1 MRRVESKATAVWRI
15 FEGIAQVPRPS
26 GGEQAVG
33 EWIAGLAKQKGLAS
47 RFDEAGNLLVEVPAT
62 AGRQDRPGVILQGHL
77 DMVCQKRPESG
88 HDFAKD
94 PIRLIERDGWVYGD
108 GTTLGA
114 DNGIGVALALAA
126 ATEPGVAHPKLEL
139 LFTVDEETG
148 LTGAMALRQDFLR
161 GRLLLN
167 LDSEDDSF
175 TVGCAGGE
183 QTQIE
188 LAIEMNTTAGWRAYQ
203 LTVGGLRGGHSGV
216 NIHEQRANAL
226 KLLGRCLV
234 QLAKTGE
241 IRIGGIAGGSAHNA
255 IPRDAEA
262 RVWLPSER
270 TDASEILA
278 KLEGLFRDEFAGIE
292 PAIRVELTE
301 AEGSGTTAL
310 TAASTRA
317 VVDLLLAM
325 PDGVHRF
332 SRQFEGIVETSS
344 NLAVAGTETEQVV
357 LVSSQRSLKESC
369 LDAMTAAV
377 TAVAHLAG
385 ATTRTL
391 GRYPGWDPD
400 PNSALLAECVR
411 AYEGLR
417 GRRPAIRVI
426 HAGLECGIIGKTY
439 PGMDM
444 ASLGP
449 NIENAH
455 SPQERIEIVSVD
467 ACWELLKTLLGRL

>member
-1 MRRVESKATAVWRI
+1 MKRAESKATAVWRI

-26 GGEQAVG
+26 GGERAVG
-33 EWIAGLAKQKGLAS
+33 EWIAGLARERGLAA
-47 RFDEAGNLLVEVPAT
+47 RFDAAGNLLVEAPAS

-94 PIRLIERDGWVYGD
+94 PIRLVEREGWIYGD

-114 DNGIGVALALAA
+114 DNGVGVAMALAA
-126 ATEPGVAHPKLEL
+126 ATEPGVAHPRLEL

-148 LTGAMALRQDFLR
+148 LTGATALRPDFLR
-161 GRLLLN
+161 GRRLLN

-183 QTQIE
+183 QTQIDLPVKSGPVGE
-188 LAIEMNTTAGWRAYQ
+188 RKAYRLA
-203 LTVGGLRGGHSGV
+203 VGGLRGGHSGV

-226 KLLGRCLV
+226 KLLGRCLAG
-234 QLAKTGE
+234 LADAGDL
-241 IRIGGIAGGSAHNA
+241 RIGTIAGGSAHNA

-262 RVWLPSER
+262 TIWLKDKR
-270 TDASEILA
+270 AGAAKILA
-278 KLEGLFRDEFAGIE
+278 KLEGIFRDEYAEVE
-292 PAIRVELTE
+292 PEIKVELT
-301 AEGSGTTAL
+301 AVKNASKTAL
-310 TAASTRA
+310 TAAGTQT

-325 PDGVHRF
+325 PNGVHRF

-344 NLAVAGTETEQVV
+344 NLAMAATEKGQVT

-377 TAVAHLAG
+377 TAVANLAG
-385 ATTRTL
+385 TKTTTL

-417 GRRPAIRVI
+417 GRRPAICVI

-455 SPQERIEIVSVD
+455 SPQERVEIASVD
-467 ACWELLKTLLGRL
+467 ACWELLTALLGRL